1 MKLLNSDSR
10 SHLACPSEQVS
21 AELTIG
27 IPKLQ
32 RFFKWMC
39 SLSSVS
45 LRRRQHDPR
54 QILCPTLPFLNA
66 PVPAVRPGVNLD
78 RLL

>member
-10 SHLACPSEQVS
+10 SSLACPSEQVN
-21 AELTIG
+21 AEPTIG

-32 RFFKWMC
+32 RFLTWRYA
-39 SLSSVS
+39 LSSVS
-45 LRRRQHDPR
+45 RRRRKHDQR
-54 QILCPTLPFLNA
+54 QILCPTLRFLNA

-78 RLL
+78 HLF